1 MERFDSGRRRGGILS
16 PIIENAKC
24 KATEIGGNI
33 KLQDEN
39 FVRKQLDCV
48 LDQGPCDK
56 IGTTLKSK
64 LSISPSIH
72 QIYRSL
78 KKYIKL
84 IFLMSMINNIIP
96 VSIALDISH

>member
-1 MERFDSGRRRGGILS
+1 MERFDSGRRRGGILA

-33 KLQDEN
+33 KLQDET

-64 LSISPSIH
+64 YTLTT
-72 QIYRSL
+72 YL
-78 KKYIKL
+78 
-84 IFLMSMINNIIP
+84 
-96 VSIALDISH
+96 

>member
-1 MERFDSGRRRGGILS
+1 MKQYCVLISVILTIIEISAVRKDPTMERFDSERRRGGILA

-39 FVRKQLDCV
+39 FVRKQLDCI

-64 LSISPSIH
+64 LS
-72 QIYRSL
+72 
-78 KKYIKL
+78 
-84 IFLMSMINNIIP
+84 
-96 VSIALDISH
+96 